1 MSKEI
6 KNCTTC
12 GHRRDSD
19 DYCLLSGYSCRA
31 ERQYPTVCGR
41 KFNGWVSR
49 TPDAKKRL
57 TVYIYEFFFGEQK

>member
-31 ERQYPTVCGR
+31 ERHYPTVCGR
-41 KFNGWVSR
+41 FYQGWTPRPSLIVRIYTKLFGGNNG
-49 TPDAKKRL
+49 K
-57 TVYIYEFFFGEQK
+57 TV